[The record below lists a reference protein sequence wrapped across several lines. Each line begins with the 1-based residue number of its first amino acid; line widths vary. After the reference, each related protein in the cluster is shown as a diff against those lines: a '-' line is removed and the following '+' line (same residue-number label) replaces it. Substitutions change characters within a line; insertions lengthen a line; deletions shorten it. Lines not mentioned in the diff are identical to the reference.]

1 MARGAKFNLG
11 LTSKSPKIIPSEKIL
26 EKENGEAT
34 RGEISA
40 HKTSNHKGSTPL
52 SEAPTHPL
60 KMDQPKIEGLD
71 KIEGSHV
78 KMKGNIMLKGRPCQ
92 VTKVSFAKPGKHGK

>member
-1 MARGAKFNLG
+1 
-11 LTSKSPKIIPSEKIL
+11 
-26 EKENGEAT
+26 
-34 RGEISA
+34 
-40 HKTSNHKGSTPL
+40 
-52 SEAPTHPL
+52 
-60 KMDQPKIEGLD
+60 MDQPKIEGLD